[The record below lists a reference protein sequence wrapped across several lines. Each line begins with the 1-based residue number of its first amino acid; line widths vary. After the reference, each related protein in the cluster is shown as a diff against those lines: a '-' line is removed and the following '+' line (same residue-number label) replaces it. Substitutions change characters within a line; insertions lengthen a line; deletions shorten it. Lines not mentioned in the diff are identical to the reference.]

1 MKKYYNFTAI
11 IEKEDEG
18 GFHAFCP
25 ALSGC
30 HTQGETFEETVNNI
44 EDAIKLYLES
54 LIAHNEPLPEE
65 DIIIKP
71 LRVAL

>member
-11 IEKEDEG
+11 IKKEDEG

-54 LIAHNEPLPEE
+54 LIAHNEPLHEE

-71 LRVAL
+71 L